1 VQKWR
6 AGLQVQIADN
16 VTDEWITNTLADL
29 AIGNVAHALQVTV
42 TAVATRGLLKG
53 SAVVQRQDMIDAL
66 KRWKSEV

>member
-1 VQKWR
+1 
-6 AGLQVQIADN
+6 

-42 TAVATRGLLKG
+42 TAVAPGGLKG